1 MTDNPTK
8 FHRRGSQTVAT
19 YKEQSQT
26 QTNKQTNKPQA
37 FQPPHSGKITK
48 ARTAHACDVIREKVY
63 LVTLL
68 IRNQLFQNSLGK

>member
-26 QTNKQTNKPQA
+26 QTNKQTNHKPSSPLIPAKSRKRAQ
-37 FQPPHSGKITK
+37 
-48 ARTAHACDVIREKVY
+48 RMR
-63 LVTLL
+63 VT
-68 IRNQLFQNSLGK
+68 